1 MFSLWY
7 SLLLLLLAYYTGS
20 NLSNSSAEL
29 LVSYRSRSFQDKN
42 IFILAGQSNMAGRGG
57 VVNDVW
63 DGIIPSECKPNPS
76 IIRFNSHH
84 RWVEAQEPLHID
96 IDFNK
101 TCGVGPGMV
110 FANTLLQ
117 MMDSRTTI
125 GLVPCAI
132 GGTRISEWDRGTRL
146 YNMLITRSLLS
157 LMEGGRIL
165 GVLWYQGESDTVS
178 PTDAESYG
186 DNLKKF
192 ISDFRADLH
201 LPLLPFIQVALAST
215 EGPYKGIV
223 RKAQLEMDLPNVW
236 TVDADGLP
244 LGPDGIHLSTRAQVR
259 LGRMFAEGYFTR
271 NAHRKPR
278 IFALLKQFCGDKK

>member
-1 MFSLWY
+1 MFSPWY
-7 SLLLLLLAYYTGS
+7 SPLLLLLVYTGS
-20 NLSNSSAEL
+20 SFPKSSAEL
-29 LVSYRSRSFQDKN
+29 LASYRSRSWQDKN

-57 VVNDVW
+57 VADDVW

-84 RWVEAQEPLHID
+84 KWVEAQEPLHID
-96 IDFNK
+96 IDSNK
-101 TCGVGPGMV
+101 TCGVGPGMA

-117 MMDSRTTI
+117 MTDSRTTI

-132 GGTRISEWDRGTRL
+132 GGTRVSEWARGTRL

-157 LMEGGRIL
+157 LMEGGRIQD
-165 GVLWYQGESDTVS
+165 VLWYQGESDTVN
-178 PTDAESYG
+178 PTDAQSYG

-201 LPLLPFIQVALAST
+201 LPLLPFIQVALASA

-223 RKAQLEMDLPNVW
+223 RKTQLEIDLPNVW
-236 TVDADGLP
+236 TVEADGLP
-244 LGPDGIHLSTRAQVR
+244 LGPDGIHLSTGAQFR
-259 LGRMFAEGYFTR
+259 LGRMLAEAYLTR

-278 IFALLKQFCGDKK
+278 NFMLLKQFCADKK

>member
-1 MFSLWY
+1 MFSIWY
-7 SLLLLLLAYYTGS
+7 SSLLLLMAYYTGS
-20 NLSNSSAEL
+20 NLLKSSAEL

-57 VVNDVW
+57 VFNDVW

-84 RWVEAQEPLHID
+84 KWDEAQEPLHID
-96 IDFNK
+96 IDSNK
-101 TCGVGPGMV
+101 TCGVGPGMA

-117 MMDSRTTI
+117 KMDSGTI

-132 GGTRISEWDRGTRL
+132 GGTRVSEWARGNRL
-146 YNMLITRSLLS
+146 YNMLIARSLLS
-157 LMEGGRIL
+157 LMEGGRIQA
-165 GVLWYQGESDTVS
+165 VLWYQGESDTVS
-178 PTDAESYG
+178 VVDAESYG

-215 EGPYKGIV
+215 EGPYKGIL

-236 TVDADGLP
+236 TVDADGLL
-244 LGPDGIHLSTRAQVR
+244 LGPDGIHLSTRAQVH
-259 LGRMFAEGYFTR
+259 LGRMLAEAYLTR

-278 IFALLKQFCGDKK
+278 TFTLLKQFCGDKK